1 MQGQMNETDW
11 KLFRK
16 KLPDWQ
22 ENYMCKL
29 NKEYAAIL
37 AGSGKASDRF
47 WELEKRINEDKHDV
61 SVSTRMSRSNMFGN
75 ILSFLDKGVITLDD
89 LEDFSE
95 ELKEHM
101 AFIMETR

>member
-101 AFIMETR
+101 TFMRAH

>member
-75 ILSFLDKGVITLDD
+75 ILSF
-89 LEDFSE
+89 
-95 ELKEHM
+95 
-101 AFIMETR
+101 